1 MPVPDLIEWFAE
13 WARDARSEQRSLL
26 LLTAHRAK
34 GLEFDDVVILN
45 GGWQRPGKGED
56 ADAPRRLFYVA
67 MTRAR
72 RSLAI
77 LADHGHP
84 FVPPGNQHVVRRTV
98 PPAASDG
105 FAPSVYQVPDLET
118 VDLSWAGR
126 LGGSNP
132 ALAAIASAA
141 AGDPLVL
148 MRQDDSWMLQAPD
161 GQALGRMARSWSP
174 PQGLTFLR
182 GEIGAIIGWRKADS
196 GEEFRDN
203 LRRDEWEVVVPELV
217 FGSPPL

>member
-45 GGWQRPGKGED
+45 GGWDRPGKDED

-77 LADHGHP
+77 MADAAHP
-84 FVPPGNQHVVRRTV
+84 FVLSDNQHVLRRAA
-98 PPAASDG
+98 PPVADSG
-105 FAPSVYQVPDLET
+105 KSTSVYQMPDLKS

-132 ALAAIASAA
+132 ALAAIASAKA
-141 AGDPLVL
+141 TDPVQLT
-148 MRQDDSWMLQAPD
+148 RREDSWMLETPE
-161 GQALGRMARSWSP
+161 GQPIGRMAKSWTP
-174 PQGLTFLR
+174 LPGLTFIR
-182 GEIGAIIGWRKADS
+182 GEVGAIIRWRKVDS
-196 GEEFRDN
+196 GEEYRDT

-217 FGSPPL
+217 FG